1 MSAQLLELAVDIA
14 AEAGALLLRRRHDAG
29 EVTYKSS
36 DTDPVSDADR
46 ASEALVTQRLAAA
59 RPDDGLLGEEG
70 VDRRGTT
77 GLRWVVDPLDGT
89 VNFLY
94 GSPAWCVSIACEDEQ
109 GAVVG
114 VVHQPA
120 TGATF
125 TAARA
130 HGAQLD
136 GRPLAVNDPVELGRA
151 LVATGFSYDVEQRAR
166 QAGVVAALL
175 PQVRDIRRVGS
186 AALDLCA
193 VATGEVDGYFE
204 DTTSRWDWAAGAL
217 IAAEAGA
224 LVAPLR
230 NGLVVAGR
238 ALFETLRGAI
248 TAASSAA
255 GAAKPA
261 DGRP

>member
-14 AEAGALLLRRRHDAG
+14 VEAGALLLRRRHDAG
-29 EVTYKSS
+29 EVTYKTS
-36 DTDPVSDADR
+36 DTDPVSEADR
-46 ASEALVTQRLAAA
+46 ASEALVTKRLGAL

-94 GSPAWCVSIACEDEQ
+94 GSPAWCVSIACEDER
-109 GAVVG
+109 GALLG

-125 TAARA
+125 TALRS
-130 HGAQLD
+130 HGAALD
-136 GRPLAVNDPVELGRA
+136 GRGLQVNDPVELARA
-151 LVATGFSYDVEQRAR
+151 LVATGFSYDGEQRAR
-166 QAGVVAALL
+166 QARAVAVLL

-193 VATGEVDGYFE
+193 VASGEVDAYFE

-217 IAAEAGA
+217 VAAEAGA
-224 LVAPLR
+224 VVAPLR
-230 NGLVVAGR
+230 DGLVVAGR
-238 ALFETLRGAI
+238 ALFEPLR
-248 TAASSAA
+248 AAVSA
-255 GAAKPA
+255 
-261 DGRP
+261 